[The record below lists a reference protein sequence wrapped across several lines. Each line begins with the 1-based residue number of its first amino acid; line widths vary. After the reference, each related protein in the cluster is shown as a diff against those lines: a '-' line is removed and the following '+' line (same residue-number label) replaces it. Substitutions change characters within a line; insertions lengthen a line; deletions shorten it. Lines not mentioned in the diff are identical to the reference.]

1 MLTLAARFARRPLT
15 LRRLLL
21 LRASRCGSRPQGSP
35 VRYKTIEP
43 GRSHRQQSFLSHP
56 WTAVPASGV
65 GMRFVLNGQPAIF
78 PLADSEAPASVLAE
92 AQAAAGHD
100 AAAVVGDPAADAPRE
115 VMTVRIERPPP
126 LVWSTGVHCRFPP
139 CFRDAARCVLLI
151 HARLAAEAADATS
164 PGSPRAAEE
173 SRFTLGS
180 LPVHLR
186 DEILALAAPRLPHY
200 LPVRMPRASTPEPE

>member
-1 MLTLAARFARRPLT
+1 M
-15 LRRLLL
+15 
-21 LRASRCGSRPQGSP
+21 
-35 VRYKTIEP
+35 RYKTIEP

-56 WTAVPASGV
+56 WTAVPAAGA
-65 GMRFVLNGQPAIF
+65 GMRYVLNGQPAIF

-92 AQAAAGHD
+92 AQAAPVHD
-100 AAAVVGDPAADAPRE
+100 AAAAAIAGDAAPDTPRE

-126 LVWSTGVHCRFPP
+126 LAWSTGVHFRFPA

-151 HARLAAEAADATS
+151 HARLAAEAAEAAS
-164 PGSPRAAEE
+164 PGSPRGAEMA
-173 SRFTLGS
+173 RATLGS

-200 LPVRMPRASTPEPE
+200 LPVRMPRPATPDVT

>member
-1 MLTLAARFARRPLT
+1 MPAAGT
-15 LRRLLL
+15 
-21 LRASRCGSRPQGSP
+21 
-35 VRYKTIEP
+35 
-43 GRSHRQQSFLSHP
+43 
-56 WTAVPASGV
+56 

-92 AQAAAGHD
+92 AQAVPVPDHPAAAAAGD
-100 AAAVVGDPAADAPRE
+100 GAADTPRE

-126 LVWSTGVHCRFPP
+126 LAWSTAVHFRFPP

-151 HARLAAEAADATS
+151 HARLAAEAAEASS

-173 SRFTLGS
+173 SRATLGS

-200 LPVRMPRASTPEPE
+200 LPVRMPRPTTPDVT